1 MKFDVPTFN
10 SVSLM
15 VFACGAVV
23 TFSLSRIFPHV
34 KPLRLWT
41 AGFILMCGSVMSYAA
56 HATLYR
62 GDWLLV
68 AAATLNLQYRIL
80 TWSGVRV
87 LFGASARLRTG
98 FAVCVAFCLLDAIAL
113 ALRLPKVYL
122 AGLVAL
128 FFVPFRALTIYEV
141 CKRQRQHLGLGRAL
155 VAPGSFILAL
165 NAIAPLVLVLLDSG
179 ATPML
184 IGTPPTAGGVYYVV
198 FAGDLLVVVGLI
210 VLAMQQI
217 IIEQG
222 IFARLDNATL
232 RIRKSMLAVPGGEAK
247 RGETERLDP
256 A

>member
-10 SVSLM
+10 SISLM
-15 VFACGAVV
+15 VFACGAIV
-23 TFSLSRIFPHV
+23 TITLSRIFPHV
-34 KPLRLWT
+34 KPLRFWT
-41 AGFILMCGSVMSYAA
+41 AGFILMCGSVMSYAT
-56 HATLYR
+56 HAELHR
-62 GDWLLV
+62 DWLLV
-68 AAATLNLQYRIL
+68 VAATLNLQYRIL

-98 FAVCVAFCLLDAIAL
+98 FAVCVGFCLLYSIAF
-113 ALRLPKVYL
+113 ALRLPKIYL

-128 FFVPFRALTIYEV
+128 FFVPFRALTVYEV

-165 NAIAPLVLVLLDSG
+165 NAVAPLVLVLLDGG
-179 ATPML
+179 ASPML
-184 IGTPPTAGGVYYVV
+184 IGTPPIATGFYFVV

-217 IIEQG
+217 ITEKN

-232 RIRKSMLAVPGGEAK
+232 RISKSMLAVPGGEVK
-247 RGETERLDP
+247 RGETETLDP

>member
-184 IGTPPTAGGVYYVV
+184 IGTPPTAGGGLLRCVRGRLASRGRPDRACDAADHHRARYLRQ
-198 FAGDLLVVVGLI
+198 AG
-210 VLAMQQI
+210 QRHPENQ
-217 IIEQG
+217 EEH
-222 IFARLDNATL
+222 ARGPTW
-232 RIRKSMLAVPGGEAK
+232 
-247 RGETERLDP
+247 RG
-256 A
+256 

>member
-10 SVSLM
+10 SVSLV

-23 TFSLSRIFPHV
+23 TISLSRMFPHV
-34 KPLRLWT
+34 KPLRLWA
-41 AGFILMCGSVMSYAA
+41 AGFILMCASVMSYAT
-56 HATLYR
+56 HASLHR
-62 GDWLLV
+62 DWLLV

-87 LFGASARLRTG
+87 VFGASARLRTG
-98 FAVCVAFCLLDAIAL
+98 FTVCVAFCLLYAIAF
-113 ALRLPKVYL
+113 ALELPKIYL

-128 FFVPFRALTIYEV
+128 FFVPFRALTVYEV

-155 VAPGSFILAL
+155 VAPGSFILTL
-165 NAIAPLVLVLLDSG
+165 NAVAPLVLVLLDSG
-179 ATPML
+179 ASPML
-184 IGTPPTAGGVYYVV
+184 IGTPPTTAGFYYVV

-217 IIEQG
+217 ITEKG

-232 RIRKSMLAVPGGEAK
+232 RIRKSMLAVPRGEAK
-247 RGETERLDP
+247 REETERLDP